1 VLFRNW
7 EKKKTINRIAMSST
21 KKNTKYIFVLG
32 GVMSGLGK
40 GIAASSIGYILK
52 NAGLKVTILKLDPYL
67 NVDPG
72 TMNPYQHG
80 EVFVLDDGSETDL
93 DLGHYERFIDISMTK
108 NNNAT
113 AGQIYSTV
121 LDRERKGEYLGQTV
135 QVIPHVTD
143 EIIKRIKSVN
153 KPKKYDVIICEV
165 GGTVG
170 DIESLP
176 FMEAIRQ
183 LSLNVGRKNHLIMH
197 VTLLPYVEASGELK
211 SKPTQH
217 SVMKLREIGL
227 SPDMILC
234 RSQHHIDKSVREKIA
249 LFCNVQADH
258 VFEGRDVESIYEVPL
273 LLHQQNMGHLVN
285 ERLEL
290 NKKPNLSK
298 LKNFVHNYKNPKS
311 EIIIAM
317 CGKYTE
323 LIDSYKSVLESF
335 VHAGVENSARVNI
348 KWVKTDKIIDDSS
361 AQREFNNVDGVLILP
376 GFGSR
381 GSEGKI
387 LSSKYA
393 RENNIPFLGICLG
406 MQCAIIDFARHVCGL
421 LGANSTEFN
430 KRTKYPVVDLME
442 SQKAIKIKGGTMRLG
457 AYDCSIK
464 TGTKTFAAYRS
475 KKISERHRHRY
486 EVNNRYKKKLEK
498 AGMVISGINDDLGV
512 VETIEISDH
521 PWFVAGQF
529 HPELKS
535 RVNKAHPLFRD
546 FIKASKKYNKKRS

>member
-1 VLFRNW
+1 
-7 EKKKTINRIAMSST
+7 MGSS
-21 KKNTKYIFVLG
+21 KPTKYIFVLG

-40 GIAASSIGYILK
+40 GIAASSVGYLLK
-52 NAGLKVTILKLDPYL
+52 NSGLRVTILKLDPYL

-93 DLGHYERFIDISMTK
+93 DLGHYERFIDVSMTK

-121 LDRERKGEYLGQTV
+121 LDKERKGEYLGQTV

-143 EIIKRIKSVN
+143 EIINRIKSIN
-153 KPKKYDVIICEV
+153 KPKKYDVVICEV

-183 LSLNVGRKNHLIMH
+183 LSLQVGYHNHLIIH
-197 VTLLPYVEASGELK
+197 VTLLPYVKASGELK

-227 SPDMILC
+227 SPDMLLC
-234 RSQHHIDKSVREKIA
+234 RSEYGIDKSIREKIA
-249 LFCNVQADH
+249 LFCNVQVDH
-258 VFEGRDVESIYEVPL
+258 VFEGRDVDSIYEVPL
-273 LLHQQNMGHLVN
+273 VLNEQNMGRLIN
-285 ERLEL
+285 ERLHLDHNPDLTKL
-290 NKKPNLSK
+290 NK
-298 LKNFVHNYKNPKS
+298 FVHNYNNPKS
-311 EIIIAM
+311 SVLIAM

-335 VHAGVENSARVNI
+335 IHAGVENNVRVNI
-348 KWVKTDKIIDDSS
+348 KWVKTDKIIDNKT
-361 AQREFNNVDGVLILP
+361 AKRHFKNVDGVLILP

-381 GSEGKI
+381 GGEGKI
-387 LSSKYA
+387 MSSKYA
-393 RENNIPFLGICLG
+393 RENQIPFFGICLG

-421 LGANSTEFN
+421 NGANSTEFN
-430 KRTKYPVVDLME
+430 IRTKYPVIDLME

-457 AYDCSIK
+457 AYDCKVDI
-464 TGTKTFAAYRS
+464 GTKAFAAYRS

-486 EVNNRYKKKLEK
+486 EVNNRYRKRLVKEGLI
-498 AGMVISGINDDLGV
+498 ISGFNEELGV
-512 VETIEISDH
+512 VELIELDDH

-535 RVNKAHPLFRD
+535 RVNRAHPLFRE
-546 FIKASKKYNKKRS
+546 FIKASKVYNKKNRS

>member
-1 VLFRNW
+1 
-7 EKKKTINRIAMSST
+7 MSS
-21 KKNTKYIFVLG
+21 KNPTKYIFVLG

-52 NAGLKVTILKLDPYL
+52 NSGLRVTILKLDPYL

-121 LDRERKGEYLGQTV
+121 LDKERKGEYLGQTV

-153 KPKKYDVIICEV
+153 KPKKYDVVICEV

-183 LSLNVGRKNHLIMH
+183 LSLNVGRENHLIMH
-197 VTLLPYVEASGELK
+197 VTLLPYVKASGELK

-227 SPDMILC
+227 TPDMILC
-234 RSQHHIDKSVREKIA
+234 RSDHKIDKSVREKIA
-249 LFCNVQADH
+249 LFCNVRADH
-258 VFEGRDVESIYEVPL
+258 VFEGRDVSSIYEVPL
-273 LLHQQNMGHLVN
+273 LLHKQNMGHLVN
-285 ERLEL
+285 ERLQLDKEPEL
-290 NKKPNLSK
+290 TK
-298 LKNFVHNYKNPKS
+298 LKNFVHNYKNP
-311 EIIIAM
+311 EVEVLIAM

-335 VHAGVENSARVNI
+335 VHAGVENNTRVNI
-348 KWVKTDKIIDDSS
+348 KWVKTDKITNDTT
-361 AQREFNNVDGVLILP
+361 AKKEFENVDGILILP
-376 GFGSR
+376 GFGAR

-393 RENNIPFLGICLG
+393 RENNVPFFGICLG
-406 MQCAIIDFARHVCGL
+406 MQCAIIDFARNVCGL
-421 LGANSTEFN
+421 KGANSTEFN
-430 KRTKYPVVDLME
+430 KRTKHPVIDLME

-457 AYDCSIK
+457 AYDCTIK
-464 TGTKTFAAYRS
+464 PGTKAFSAYRS
-475 KKISERHRHRY
+475 KKVSERHRHRF

-498 AGMVISGINDDLGV
+498 AGMIISGVNEELGV
-512 VETIEISDH
+512 VETIEISEH

-535 RVNKAHPLFRD
+535 RVNKAHPLFRE
-546 FIKASKKYNKKRS
+546 FIKSSKKYNAKRK

>member
-1 VLFRNW
+1 
-7 EKKKTINRIAMSST
+7 MSIKS
-21 KKNTKYIFVLG
+21 KNTKYIFVLG

-52 NAGLKVTILKLDPYL
+52 NSGLKVTILKLDPYL

-93 DLGHYERFIDISMTK
+93 DLGHYERFIDVSMTR

-121 LDRERKGEYLGQTV
+121 LEKERKGEYLGQTV

-153 KPKKYDVIICEV
+153 KPKKYDVVICEV

-183 LSLNVGRKNHLIMH
+183 LSLNVGPQNHLIMH
-197 VTLLPYVEASGELK
+197 VTLLPYVDASGELK

-249 LFCNVQADH
+249 LFCNVRSDH
-258 VFEGRDVESIYEVPL
+258 VFEGKDVQSIYEVPL
-273 LLHQQNMGHLVN
+273 LLHEQNMGHLVN
-285 ERLEL
+285 ERLQL
-290 NKKPNLSK
+290 NKEPDLSK
-298 LKNFVHNYKNPKS
+298 LKNFVHNYKNPQV
-311 EIIIAM
+311 ELTIAM

-348 KWVKTDKIIDDSS
+348 KWVKTDKITNDKS
-361 AQREFNNVDGVLILP
+361 ASKQFKDVDGILILP

-421 LGANSTEFN
+421 KGANSTEFN
-430 KRTKYPVVDLME
+430 KRTKYPVIDLME

-457 AYDCSIK
+457 AYDCTIK
-464 TGTKTFAAYRS
+464 AGTKTYSAYRS

-486 EVNNRYKKKLEK
+486 EVNNRYKNRLEK
-498 AGMVISGINDDLGV
+498 AGMVISGVNDSLGV

-535 RVNKAHPLFRD
+535 RVNKAHPLFRE
-546 FIKASKKYNKKRS
+546 FIKASKKYSKKRS

>member
-1 VLFRNW
+1 
-7 EKKKTINRIAMSST
+7 MST
-21 KKNTKYIFVLG
+21 KSKNTKYIFVLG

-52 NAGLKVTILKLDPYL
+52 NSGLKVTILKLDPYL

-93 DLGHYERFIDISMTK
+93 DLGHYERFIDVSMTR

-121 LDRERKGEYLGQTV
+121 LEKERKGEYLGQTV

-153 KPKKYDVIICEV
+153 KPKKYDVVICEV

-183 LSLNVGRKNHLIMH
+183 LSLSVGPQNHLIMH
-197 VTLLPYVEASGELK
+197 VTLLPYVDASGELK

-249 LFCNVQADH
+249 LFCNVRSDH
-258 VFEGRDVESIYEVPL
+258 VFEGRDVQSIYEVPL
-273 LLHQQNMGHLVN
+273 LLHEQNMGHLVN
-285 ERLEL
+285 ERLQL
-290 NKKPNLSK
+290 NKEPDLSK
-298 LKNFVHNYKNPKS
+298 LKNFVHNYKNPQV
-311 EIIIAM
+311 ELTIAM

-335 VHAGVENSARVNI
+335 VHAGVENSVRVNI
-348 KWVKTDKIIDDSS
+348 KWVKTDKITNDKS
-361 AQREFNNVDGVLILP
+361 ASKQFKDVDGILILP

-421 LGANSTEFN
+421 KGANSTEFN
-430 KRTKYPVVDLME
+430 KRTKHPVIDLME

-457 AYDCSIK
+457 AYDCTIK
-464 TGTKTFAAYRS
+464 AGTKTYSAYRS
-475 KKISERHRHRY
+475 KKVSERHRHRY
-486 EVNNRYKKKLEK
+486 EVNNRYKNRLEK
-498 AGMVISGINDDLGV
+498 AGMVISGVNDSLGV
-512 VETIEISDH
+512 VETIEISGH

-535 RVNKAHPLFRD
+535 RVNKAHPLFRE

>member
-1 VLFRNW
+1 
-7 EKKKTINRIAMSST
+7 MSAKS
-21 KKNTKYIFVLG
+21 KNTKYIFVLG

-52 NAGLKVTILKLDPYL
+52 NSGLKVTILKLDPYL

-93 DLGHYERFIDISMTK
+93 DLGHYERFIDVSMTR

-121 LDRERKGEYLGQTV
+121 LEKERKGEYLGQTV

-153 KPKKYDVIICEV
+153 KPKKYDVVICEV

-183 LSLNVGRKNHLIMH
+183 LSLNVGPQNHLIMH
-197 VTLLPYVEASGELK
+197 VTLLPYVDASGELK

-249 LFCNVQADH
+249 LFCNVRSDH
-258 VFEGRDVESIYEVPL
+258 VFEGRDVQSIYEVPL
-273 LLHQQNMGHLVN
+273 LLHEQNMGHLVN
-285 ERLEL
+285 ERLQLYKE
-290 NKKPNLSK
+290 PDLSK
-298 LKNFVHNYKNPKS
+298 LKNFVHNYKNPQV
-311 EIIIAM
+311 ELTIAM

-348 KWVKTDKIIDDSS
+348 KWVKTDKITNDKS
-361 AQREFNNVDGVLILP
+361 ASKQFKDVDGILILP

-421 LGANSTEFN
+421 KGANSTEFN
-430 KRTKYPVVDLME
+430 KRTKHPVIDLME

-457 AYDCSIK
+457 AYDCTIK
-464 TGTKTFAAYRS
+464 AGTKTYSAYRS

-486 EVNNRYKKKLEK
+486 EVNNRYKNRLEK
-498 AGMVISGINDDLGV
+498 AGMVISGVNDSLGV

-535 RVNKAHPLFRD
+535 RVNKAHPLFRE
-546 FIKASKKYNKKRS
+546 FIKASKKYSKKRS

>member
-1 VLFRNW
+1 
-7 EKKKTINRIAMSST
+7 MSIKS
-21 KKNTKYIFVLG
+21 KNTKYIFVLG

-52 NAGLKVTILKLDPYL
+52 NSGLKVTILKLDPYL

-93 DLGHYERFIDISMTK
+93 DLGHYERFIDVSMTR

-121 LDRERKGEYLGQTV
+121 LEKERKGEYLGQTV

-153 KPKKYDVIICEV
+153 KPKKYDVVICEV

-183 LSLNVGRKNHLIMH
+183 LSLNVGPQNHLIMH
-197 VTLLPYVEASGELK
+197 VTLLPYVDASGELK

-249 LFCNVQADH
+249 LFCNVRSDH
-258 VFEGRDVESIYEVPL
+258 VFEGRDVQSIYEVPL
-273 LLHQQNMGHLVN
+273 LLHEQNMGHLVN
-285 ERLEL
+285 ERLQL
-290 NKKPNLSK
+290 NKEPDLSK
-298 LKNFVHNYKNPKS
+298 LKNFVHNYKNPQV
-311 EIIIAM
+311 ELTIAM

-335 VHAGVENSARVNI
+335 VHAGVENSVRVNI
-348 KWVKTDKIIDDSS
+348 KWVKTDKISNDKS
-361 AQREFNNVDGVLILP
+361 ASKQFKDVDGILILP

-421 LGANSTEFN
+421 KGANSTEFN
-430 KRTKYPVVDLME
+430 KRTKHPVIDLME

-457 AYDCSIK
+457 AYDCTIK
-464 TGTKTFAAYRS
+464 AGTKTYSAYRS

-486 EVNNRYKKKLEK
+486 EVNNRYKNRLEK
-498 AGMVISGINDDLGV
+498 AGMIISGVNDSLGV

-535 RVNKAHPLFRD
+535 RVNKAHPLFRE

>member
-1 VLFRNW
+1 
-7 EKKKTINRIAMSST
+7 MSST

-121 LDRERKGEYLGQTV
+121 LDKERKGEYLGQTV

-143 EIIKRIKSVN
+143 EIIDRIKSVN
-153 KPKKYDVIICEV
+153 KPKKYDVVICEV

-183 LSLNVGRKNHLIMH
+183 LSLNVGRKNHLLMH
-197 VTLLPYVEASGELK
+197 VTLLPFVEASGELK

-234 RSQHHIDKSVREKIA
+234 RSQHEIDKSVREKIA
-249 LFCNVQADH
+249 LFCNVRADH

-298 LKNFVHNYKNPKS
+298 LINFVHNYKNPKL
-311 EIIIAM
+311 EVTIAM

-361 AQREFNNVDGVLILP
+361 AQRAFNNVDGVLILP

-421 LGANSTEFN
+421 SGANSTEFN

-457 AYDCSIK
+457 AYNCSIK

-486 EVNNRYKKKLEK
+486 EVNNRYKKRLEK
-498 AGMVISGINDDLGV
+498 AGMVISGVNDDLGV

>member
-1 VLFRNW
+1 
-7 EKKKTINRIAMSST
+7 MSKVKPT
-21 KKNTKYIFVLG
+21 KFIFVLG

-40 GIAASSIGYILK
+40 GIAASSIGYLLK
-52 NAGLKVTILKLDPYL
+52 HSGLRVTILKLDPYL

-93 DLGHYERFIDISMTK
+93 DLGHYERFIDVSMTK

-113 AGQIYSTV
+113 AGQVYSTV
-121 LDRERKGEYLGQTV
+121 LDKERKGEYLGETV

-143 EIIKRIKSVN
+143 EIINKIQSIN
-153 KPKKYDVIICEV
+153 KPKKYDVVICEV

-183 LSLNVGRKNHLIMH
+183 LSLKVGYHNHLIIH
-197 VTLLPYVEASGELK
+197 LTLLPYIKASGELK

-234 RSQHHIDKSVREKIA
+234 RSEHKIDRSIRDKIA
-249 LFCNVQADH
+249 LFCNVRSDH

-273 LLHQQNMGHLVN
+273 VMDEQNMGGLIN
-285 ERLEL
+285 DRLQL
-290 NKKPNLSK
+290 DKKPDLSL
-298 LKNFVHNYKNPKS
+298 LKGFVKRYKNPKK
-311 EIIIAM
+311 EINIAM

-323 LIDSYKSVLESF
+323 LIDSYKSVMESF
-335 VHAGVENSARVNI
+335 IHAGVENNSRVNV
-348 KWVKTDKIIDDSS
+348 KWVKTENIKNDKKAKNQFRNID
-361 AQREFNNVDGVLILP
+361 GILILP

-381 GSEGKI
+381 GGEGKI

-421 LGANSTEFN
+421 KGANSTEFN
-430 KRTKYPVVDLME
+430 KSTKYPVIDLME

-457 AYDCSIK
+457 AYECKIK
-464 TGTKTFAAYRS
+464 TGTKTYAAYRS

-486 EVNNRYKKKLEK
+486 EVNNRYRKILEK
-498 AGMVISGINDDLGV
+498 CGLVISGVNDFLGV
-512 VETIEISDH
+512 VESIEIPNH

-546 FIKASKKYNKKRS
+546 FIKAATVYNKARS

>member
-1 VLFRNW
+1 
-7 EKKKTINRIAMSST
+7 MST
-21 KKNTKYIFVLG
+21 KSKNTKYIFVLG

-52 NAGLKVTILKLDPYL
+52 NSGLKVTILKLDPYL

-93 DLGHYERFIDISMTK
+93 DLGHYERFIDVSMTR

-121 LDRERKGEYLGQTV
+121 LEKERKGEYLGQTV

-153 KPKKYDVIICEV
+153 KPKKYDVVICEV

-183 LSLNVGRKNHLIMH
+183 LSLNVGPQNHLIMH
-197 VTLLPYVEASGELK
+197 VTLLPYVDASGELK

-249 LFCNVQADH
+249 LFCNVRSDH
-258 VFEGRDVESIYEVPL
+258 VFEGRDVQSIYEVPL
-273 LLHQQNMGHLVN
+273 LLHEQNMGHLVN
-285 ERLEL
+285 ERLQL
-290 NKKPNLSK
+290 NKEPDLSK
-298 LKNFVHNYKNPKS
+298 LKNFVHNYKNPQV
-311 EIIIAM
+311 ELTIAM

-348 KWVKTDKIIDDSS
+348 KWVKTDKITNDKS
-361 AQREFNNVDGVLILP
+361 ASKQFKDVDGILILP

-393 RENNIPFLGICLG
+393 RENKIPFLGICLG

-421 LGANSTEFN
+421 KGANSTEFN
-430 KRTKYPVVDLME
+430 KRTKHPVIDLME

-457 AYDCSIK
+457 AYDCTIK
-464 TGTKTFAAYRS
+464 AGTKTYSAYRS

-486 EVNNRYKKKLEK
+486 EVNNRYKNRLEK
-498 AGMVISGINDDLGV
+498 AGMVISGVNDSLGV

-535 RVNKAHPLFRD
+535 RVNKAHPLFRE
-546 FIKASKKYNKKRS
+546 FIKASKKYSKKRS